1 MNSRTA
7 KKIRKYSKRSWWV
20 YFNAI
25 REWPWTVRLRFCWQV
40 MFGVRL
46 KAKKGLSKD
55 QVLRARKP
63 VAQVKGEA

>member
-25 REWPWTVRLRFCWQV
+25 REWPLGVRLRFCWQV
-40 MFGVRL
+40 LFGVRM
-46 KAKKGLSKD
+46 KAKKGLSKE
-55 QVLRARKP
+55 QVLRSRKP
-63 VAQVKGEA
+63 VIQGG